1 MHPRLGDD
9 SVAIGV
15 YPKFLDKIFKEF
27 NIRKGSASVPDVAG
41 ILDKAMGDKN
51 QLQELSP
58 SAYSRFRHA
67 LGKLLWMAQSRHDL
81 ELSLSLIGSQ
91 QGKLNQ
97 GTEAAIRA
105 LLRFLFE
112 DVGTCLGLPSPE
124 CENLMIGPAR
134 HSIQHSFSDASFA
147 PHRFNGR
154 KGISGGVVFC
164 VVHWLGHWLGNNSQ
178 SVSLSSCEAE
188 LYALQMVA

>member
-15 YPKFLDKIFKEF
+15 YPKFLDRIFKEF

-58 SAYSRFRHA
+58 SAYSRFRRA

-81 ELSLSLIGSQ
+81 KLYLSLIGSQ
-91 QGKLNQ
+91 Q
-97 GTEAAIRA
+97 E
-105 LLRFLFE
+105 
-112 DVGTCLGLPSPE
+112 P
-124 CENLMIGPAR
+124 R
-134 HSIQHSFSDASFA
+134 H
-147 PHRFNGR
+147 
-154 KGISGGVVFC
+154 
-164 VVHWLGHWLGNNSQ
+164 
-178 SVSLSSCEAE
+178 
-188 LYALQMVA
+188 